1 MEILGKVNQDLSIQL
16 FTAIDFGS
24 NIGITTLEVCAE
36 LILDFKTVD
45 ALVEIVQQNREIF
58 Y

>member
-1 MEILGKVNQDLSIQL
+1 MNPDLSIQL
-16 FTAIDFGS
+16 FTAVDFGS
-24 NIGITTLEVCAE
+24 NIGILFTTRSDAE

-45 ALVEIVQQNREIF
+45 ALVDIVQQNREIF

>member
-1 MEILGKVNQDLSIQL
+1 VEILGKVNQDLSIQL

-24 NIGITTLEVCAE
+24 NIGNFRGETGGK
-36 LILDFKTVD
+36 LILDFKMVD
-45 ALVEIVQQNREIF
+45 ALVDIVQQNREIF

>member
-1 MEILGKVNQDLSIQL
+1 MQL

-24 NIGITTLEVCAE
+24 NIGMSCVSPFFSFSCVLLVVCNAW
-36 LILDFKTVD
+36 LMIDFNTVD
-45 ALVEIVQQNREIF
+45 ALVEISQKYREIF

>member
-24 NIGITTLEVCAE
+24 NIGNFRGERGGEADFRFQDGGCVGGYCTT
-36 LILDFKTVD
+36 K
-45 ALVEIVQQNREIF
+45 
-58 Y
+58 